1 MLSALGRRAGGA
13 RWPPRRA
20 ALVAALAFGAASCGE
35 DEPPLETL
43 FTVPAF
49 ELTDQDGAPF
59 GTEALRGRVWIASFL
74 FTSCASSCPTLA
86 AQLANV
92 SERLAPHGER
102 ARIVSLTVDPEVDT
116 PERLRAFGERFG
128 ADFSRWTFL
137 TGAPETVRAVH
148 QRAFLQPEA
157 VRTAIDLAPGYDV
170 FHGTAVLLFD
180 TELRCRGIYRM
191 DRAGHDALVRD
202 VGRLLE

>member
-1 MLSALGRRAGGA
+1 VLLL
-13 RWPPRRA
+13 A
-20 ALVAALAFGAASCGE
+20 ACGE
-35 DEPPLETL
+35 DEPALETL

-59 GTEALRGRVWIASFL
+59 GTAQLRGRVWIASFL
-74 FTSCASSCPTLA
+74 FTSCGASCPTLA

-92 SERLAPHGER
+92 SDRLAPFGDR
-102 ARIVSLTVDPEVDT
+102 VRIVSLTVDPATDT

-128 ADFSRWTFL
+128 ADFGRWTFL
-137 TGAPETVRAVH
+137 TGAPDTVREVH
-148 QRAFLQPEA
+148 QHAFLQPEA
-157 VRTAIDLAPGYDV
+157 TRTELDVAPGYDV

-180 TELRCRGIYRM
+180 TQLRCRGIYRM
-191 DRAGHDALVRD
+191 DRVGHDTLVRD